1 MALDQIDVDRSE
13 KSMTFLEHLE
23 ELRWHLVRS
32 VAAIVIG
39 AIVAIV
45 NFRFIFDNVLFAVV
59 NKSFPIYVAFC
70 KLSNAVYGD
79 DRMCFDSIEFK
90 AQNLDVS
97 GQFIYLM
104 IVSFTVGL
112 IIAAPYVLWE
122 FWRFFRPALSE
133 GERKYT
139 SGIVFATSM
148 LFFTGVAFGYF
159 ILSPLSVNFFLNFN
173 LTDKIANNFTM
184 QSFVSFIT
192 TITLAS
198 GVVFELPLIVYFL
211 AKLGL
216 VTSDFMKQYRKHA
229 VIVILILSS
238 IITPPDIMSQ
248 VLLTIPVYLL
258 YEVGIGIAKRM
269 EVKQS
274 KEE

>member
-1 MALDQIDVDRSE
+1 
-13 KSMTFLEHLE
+13 
-23 ELRWHLVRS
+23 
-32 VAAIVIG
+32 
-39 AIVAIV
+39 
-45 NFRFIFDNVLFAVV
+45 
-59 NKSFPIYVAFC
+59 
-70 KLSNAVYGD
+70 
-79 DRMCFDSIEFK
+79 MCFDTIEFK

-216 VTSDFMKQYRKHA
+216 VTSDFLKQYRKHA